1 MRTLWVQNHGN
12 LIYFGDVGFLFMED
26 CAPFAFLVSW
36 ALVAL
41 YLCFRFYI
49 FDRFWKSM
57 FLGLVGGG
65 PTYSSHVYMQRE
77 MTFLLQL
84 GNCIIF
90 LKT

>member
-1 MRTLWVQNHGN
+1 VRTLSVQNHGN
-12 LIYFGDVGFLFMED
+12 LIYFGDIGFLFMED

-65 PTYSSHVYMQRE
+65 GPPTLVMFTCNVKWLSSC
-77 MTFLLQL
+77 
-84 GNCIIF
+84 N
-90 LKT
+90 